1 MKKSQRE
8 AIRQAIME
16 SKNDSIIAGM
26 LKTEEEWSYYYDRF
40 LDKLQDL
47 RDKGMRIGEV
57 PAMSD
62 FAKQWAHGYKS
73 GDPGF
78 RKNPM
83 RHILESQK
91 KVSKAQAE
99 AWKEGFTEDNVDK
112 FIAEQQ
118 RLVKEFAKWQGVAEN
133 EGKLYE
139 KPTGIKLT
147 EEQEQALKNIAALG
161 PRNIRTTKFLDEY
174 NKVKDIMKEYY
185 KTIPKSQ
192 RKEAKGTG
200 KSGSWFYEIWYLE

>member
-1 MKKSQRE
+1 MKKAQRE

-16 SKNDSIIAGM
+16 SKTDSVIAGM

-73 GDPGF
+73 GDPDF

-99 AWKEGFTEDNVDK
+99 AWKEGFTPESVEK
-112 FIAEQQ
+112 FLQEQQ
-118 RLVKEFAKWQGVAEN
+118 RLTKEFAEWKGVEEN
-133 EGKLYE
+133 RGKLYE

-147 EEQEQALKNIAALG
+147 EEQEQALKNIADLG
-161 PRNIRTTKFLDEY
+161 PRNIRTTKFLNEY
-174 NKVKDIMKEYY
+174 NKVKDVMKEYY
-185 KTIPKSQ
+185 KTIAKDQ
-192 RKEAKGTG
+192 RKTNRNE
-200 KSGSWFYEIWYLE
+200 KSGSWFYEIWYLD